1 MQICTLLEGNCTDT
15 GGGLD
20 SPLTLLYF
28 YANSTY
34 LTPPLAHIPC
44 GSMIL
49 LLSLLAFVHEQT
61 ACCYKPSPAIK
72 RQNTQRHS
80 LYLGMKS
87 EAPCFAHPEVK
98 KWSQI

>member
-1 MQICTLLEGNCTDT
+1 MQISTLLEGNCTDT

-20 SPLTLLYF
+20 SPLILLYF

-34 LTPPLAHIPC
+34 LTPPSH
-44 GSMIL
+44 SY
-49 LLSLLAFVHEQT
+49 SLWQYDTTAEPACFVHEQT
-61 ACCYKPSPAIK
+61 AHCYKPSPAIK